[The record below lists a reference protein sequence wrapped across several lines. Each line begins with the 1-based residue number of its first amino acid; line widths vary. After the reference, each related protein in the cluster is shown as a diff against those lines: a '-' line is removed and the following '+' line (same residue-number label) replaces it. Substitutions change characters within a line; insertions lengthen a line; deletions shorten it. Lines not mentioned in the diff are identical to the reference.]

1 MYFWRA
7 MKGSVIITA
16 GGIGKRMGTD
26 LPKQFLE
33 IQGKP
38 ILLHCLEKFHSFNP
52 TLEIIITLPTDWIAY
67 WNELLNTFQCEIP
80 HSVSNG
86 GQERFHSIQLA
97 LNFCTGD
104 YIMVHDG
111 VRPLVSHETIQRCIE
126 GLNHSD
132 SVIPVLAVKDSLR
145 ILTKEG
151 SEMVDRNVYKLV
163 HTPQC
168 FKSNIL
174 KKAYETNYH
183 EGMTDDASVVGLNGT
198 EPFLV
203 DSNEEN
209 IKITT
214 LSDLAFATALLQFS

>member
-1 MYFWRA
+1 

-38 ILLHCLEKFHSFNP
+38 ILLHCLEKFHSFDP
-52 TLEIIITLPTDWIAY
+52 TFEIIITLPEDWISY
-67 WNELLNTFQCEIP
+67 WTELLKTFDCEIP
-80 HSVSNG
+80 HRVSAG
-86 GQERFHSIQLA
+86 GQERFHSIQFA
-97 LNFCTGD
+97 LSHCSGD
-104 YIMVHDG
+104 FIMVHDG

-126 GLNHSD
+126 GLAHSE

-145 ILTKEG
+145 VLTKDG
-151 SEMVDRNVYKLV
+151 SEMVNRNDYKLV

-168 FKSNIL
+168 FKAELL
-174 KKAYETNYH
+174 KKAYQTSFH
-183 EGMTDDASVVGLNGT
+183 EGMTDDASVVGLIGP

-203 DSNEEN
+203 KSNEEN

-214 LSDLAFATALLQFS
+214 SSDLAIAAALLPFS

>member
-1 MYFWRA
+1 

-38 ILLHCLEKFHSFNP
+38 ILLHCLEKFHSFDS
-52 TLEIIITLPTDWIAY
+52 TLEIIITLPADWMSY
-67 WNELLNTFQCEIP
+67 WTELLKTFHCEIP
-80 HSVSNG
+80 HRVSTG
-86 GQERFHSIQLA
+86 GQERFHSIQMA
-97 LNFCTGD
+97 LSQCTGD
-104 YIMVHDG
+104 FIMVHDG

-126 GLNHSD
+126 GLAHSE

-145 ILTKEG
+145 VLTKDG
-151 SEMVDRNVYKLV
+151 SEMVDRNAYKLV

-168 FKSNIL
+168 FKAELL
-174 KKAYETNYH
+174 KKAYQTSFQ
-183 EGMTDDASVVGLNGT
+183 EGMTDDASVVGLIGP

-203 DSNEEN
+203 KSNEEN

-214 LSDLAFATALLQFS
+214 SSDLAIAAALLPFS

>member
-1 MYFWRA
+1 

-38 ILLHCLEKFHSFNP
+38 ILLHCLEKFHSFDS
-52 TLEIIITLPTDWIAY
+52 TLEIIITLPADWISY
-67 WNELLNTFQCEIP
+67 WTELLNTFHCDIP
-80 HSVSNG
+80 HRVSTG
-86 GQERFHSIQLA
+86 GQERFHSIQMA
-97 LNFCTGD
+97 LSQCTGD
-104 YIMVHDG
+104 FIMVHDG

-126 GLNHSD
+126 GLAHSE

-145 ILTKEG
+145 VLTTDG
-151 SEMVDRNVYKLV
+151 SEMVDRNTYKLV

-168 FKSNIL
+168 FKAELL
-174 KKAYETNYH
+174 KKAYQTSFH
-183 EGMTDDASVVGLNGT
+183 EGMTDDASVVGLIGPK
-198 EPFLV
+198 PFLV
-203 DSNEEN
+203 KSNEEN

-214 LSDLAFATALLQFS
+214 SSDLAVAAALLPFS

>member
-1 MYFWRA
+1 

-38 ILLHCLEKFHSFNP
+38 ILLHCLEKFHSFDP
-52 TLEIIITLPTDWIAY
+52 ALEIIITLPADWMSY
-67 WNELLNTFQCEIP
+67 WTELLKTFHCEIP
-80 HSVSNG
+80 HRVSTG
-86 GQERFHSIQLA
+86 GQERFHSIQMA
-97 LNFCTGD
+97 LSQCTGD
-104 YIMVHDG
+104 FIMVHDG

-126 GLNHSD
+126 GLAHSE

-145 ILTKEG
+145 ALTTTG
-151 SEMVDRNVYKLV
+151 SEMVDRNAYKLV

-168 FKSNIL
+168 FNATLL
-174 KKAYETNYH
+174 KKAYQTSFQ
-183 EGMTDDASVVGLNGT
+183 EGMTDDASVVGLIGP

-203 DSNEEN
+203 KSNEEN

-214 LSDLAFATALLQFS
+214 SSDLAIAAALLPFS

>member
-1 MYFWRA
+1 

-38 ILLHCLEKFHSFNP
+38 ILLHCLEKFHCFDSS
-52 TLEIIITLPTDWIAY
+52 LEIIITLPSDWISY
-67 WNELLNTFQCEIP
+67 WKELVAAFQCEIP
-80 HSVSNG
+80 HRISAG
-86 GQERFHSIQLA
+86 GLERFHSIQLA
-97 LNFCTGD
+97 LSHCTGD
-104 YIMVHDG
+104 FIMVHDG

-132 SVIPVLAVKDSLR
+132 SVIPVLDVKDSLR
-145 ILTKEG
+145 FLTKDG
-151 SEMVDRNVYKLV
+151 SEIVNRNAYKLV

-168 FKSNIL
+168 FKGEVL
-174 KKAYETNYH
+174 KNAYQTSYQEA
-183 EGMTDDASVVGLNGT
+183 MTDDASVVELSGI
-198 EPFLV
+198 EPHLV

-214 LSDLAFATALLQFS
+214 LSDLAFASALLQFS

>member
-1 MYFWRA
+1 

-38 ILLHCLEKFHSFNP
+38 ILLHCLEKFHSFDP
-52 TLEIIITLPTDWIAY
+52 ALEIIITLPADWMSY
-67 WNELLNTFQCEIP
+67 WTELLKTFHCEIP
-80 HSVSNG
+80 HRVSTG
-86 GQERFHSIQLA
+86 GQERFHSIQMA
-97 LNFCTGD
+97 LSQCTGD
-104 YIMVHDG
+104 FIMVHDG

-126 GLNHSD
+126 GLAHSE

-145 ILTKEG
+145 ALTTTG
-151 SEMVDRNVYKLV
+151 SEMVDRNAYKLV

-168 FKSNIL
+168 FKAELL
-174 KKAYETNYH
+174 KKAYQTSFQ
-183 EGMTDDASVVGLNGT
+183 EGMTDDASVVGLIGP

-203 DSNEEN
+203 KSNEEN

-214 LSDLAFATALLQFS
+214 SSDLAIAAALLPFS

>member
-1 MYFWRA
+1 

-33 IQGKP
+33 IEGKP
-38 ILLHCLEKFHSFNP
+38 ILLHCLEKFHSYDP

-67 WNELLNTFQCEIP
+67 WTELLKSFQCEIP
-80 HSVSNG
+80 HHVSTG

-97 LNFCTGD
+97 LNFCTGE

-111 VRPLVSHETIQRCIE
+111 VRPLVSHETIHRCIE
-126 GLNHSD
+126 GLKHSS

-145 ILTKEG
+145 VLTKDG
-151 SEMVDRNVYKLV
+151 SAMVNRNDYKLV

-168 FKSNIL
+168 FKSDIL

-183 EGMTDDASVVGLNGT
+183 EGMTDDASVVGLMGI
-198 EPFLV
+198 EPLLV
-203 DSNEEN
+203 KSNEEN

-214 LSDLAFATALLQFS
+214 KGDLVIASSLLPFSKAK

>member
-1 MYFWRA
+1 

-38 ILLHCLEKFHSFNP
+38 ILLHCLEKFHSFDP
-52 TLEIIITLPTDWIAY
+52 ALEIIITLPADWMSY
-67 WNELLNTFQCEIP
+67 WTELLKTFQCEIP
-80 HSVSNG
+80 HRVSTG
-86 GQERFHSIQLA
+86 GQKRFHSIQMA
-97 LNFCTGD
+97 LSQCTGD
-104 YIMVHDG
+104 FIMVHDG

-126 GLNHSD
+126 GLAHSE

-145 ILTKEG
+145 ALTTTG
-151 SEMVDRNVYKLV
+151 SEMVDRNAYKLV

-168 FKSNIL
+168 FKAALL
-174 KKAYETNYH
+174 KKAYQTSFQ
-183 EGMTDDASVVGLNGT
+183 EGMTDDASVVGLIGP

-203 DSNEEN
+203 KSNEEN

-214 LSDLAFATALLQFS
+214 SSDLAIAAALLPFS

>member
-1 MYFWRA
+1 

-38 ILLHCLEKFHSFNP
+38 ILLHCLEKFYSFDS
-52 TLEIIITLPTDWIAY
+52 TLEIIITLPADWMSY
-67 WNELLNTFQCEIP
+67 WTELLKTFHCEIP
-80 HSVSNG
+80 HRVSTG
-86 GQERFHSIQLA
+86 GQERFHSIQMA
-97 LNFCTGD
+97 LSQCTGD
-104 YIMVHDG
+104 FIMVHDG

-126 GLNHSD
+126 GLAHSD

-145 ILTKEG
+145 VLTKDG
-151 SEMVDRNVYKLV
+151 SEMVNRNDYKLV

-168 FKSNIL
+168 FKAELL
-174 KKAYETNYH
+174 KKAYQTSFH
-183 EGMTDDASVVGLNGT
+183 EGMTDDASVVGLIGP

-203 DSNEEN
+203 KSNEEN

-214 LSDLAFATALLQFS
+214 SSDLAIAAALLPFS

>member
-1 MYFWRA
+1 

-38 ILLHCLEKFHSFNP
+38 ILLHCLEKFHSFDS
-52 TLEIIITLPTDWIAY
+52 TLEIIITLPADWMSY
-67 WNELLNTFQCEIP
+67 WTELLKTFQCEIP
-80 HSVSNG
+80 HRVSTG
-86 GQERFHSIQLA
+86 GQERFHSIQMA
-97 LNFCTGD
+97 LSQCTGD
-104 YIMVHDG
+104 FIMVHDG

-126 GLNHSD
+126 GLAHSE

-145 ILTKEG
+145 VLTKDG
-151 SEMVDRNVYKLV
+151 SEMVNRNDYKLV

-168 FKSNIL
+168 FKAELL
-174 KKAYETNYH
+174 KKAYQTSFQ
-183 EGMTDDASVVGLNGT
+183 EGMTDDASVVGLIGP

-203 DSNEEN
+203 KSNEEN

-214 LSDLAFATALLQFS
+214 SSDLAIAAALLPFS

>member
-1 MYFWRA
+1 

-38 ILLHCLEKFHSFNP
+38 ILLHCLEKFHSFDP
-52 TLEIIITLPTDWIAY
+52 ALEIIITLPADWMSY
-67 WNELLNTFQCEIP
+67 WTELLKTFQCEIP
-80 HSVSNG
+80 HRVSTG
-86 GQERFHSIQLA
+86 GQERFHSIQMA
-97 LNFCTGD
+97 LSQCTGD
-104 YIMVHDG
+104 FIMVHDG

-126 GLNHSD
+126 GLAHSE

-145 ILTKEG
+145 ALTTTG
-151 SEMVDRNVYKLV
+151 SEMVDRNAYKLV

-168 FKSNIL
+168 FKAELL
-174 KKAYETNYH
+174 KKAYQTSFH
-183 EGMTDDASVVGLNGT
+183 EGMTDDASVVGLIGP

-203 DSNEEN
+203 KSNEEN

-214 LSDLAFATALLQFS
+214 SSDLAIAAALLPFS

>member
-1 MYFWRA
+1 

-38 ILLHCLEKFHSFNP
+38 ILLHCLEKFHSFDSS
-52 TLEIIITLPTDWIAY
+52 LEIIITLPSDWISY
-67 WNELLNTFQCEIP
+67 WNELIVSFHCQIP
-80 HSVSNG
+80 HRISTG
-86 GQERFHSIQLA
+86 GIERFHSIQLA
-97 LNFCTGD
+97 LSHCTGD
-104 YIMVHDG
+104 FIMVHDG
-111 VRPLVSHETIQRCIE
+111 VRPLVSHETIHRCIE

-145 ILTKEG
+145 FLTKDG
-151 SEMVDRNVYKLV
+151 SEIVNRNAYKLV

-168 FKSNIL
+168 FKGEVL
-174 KKAYETNYH
+174 KKAYQTSYQEA
-183 EGMTDDASVVGLNGT
+183 MTDDASVVGLSGI
-198 EPFLV
+198 EPHLV

-214 LSDLAFATALLQFS
+214 LSDLAFASALIQFS

>member
-1 MYFWRA
+1 

-38 ILLHCLEKFHSFNP
+38 ILLHCLEKFHSFDS
-52 TLEIIITLPTDWIAY
+52 TLEIIITLPADWMSY
-67 WNELLNTFQCEIP
+67 WTELLKTFHCEIP
-80 HSVSNG
+80 HRVSTG
-86 GQERFHSIQLA
+86 GQERFHSIQMA
-97 LNFCTGD
+97 LSQCTGD
-104 YIMVHDG
+104 FIMVHDG

-126 GLNHSD
+126 GLAHSE

-145 ILTKEG
+145 ALTTTG
-151 SEMVDRNVYKLV
+151 SEMVDRNAYKLV

-168 FKSNIL
+168 FKAELL
-174 KKAYETNYH
+174 KKAYQTSFH
-183 EGMTDDASVVGLNGT
+183 EGMTDDASVVGLIGP

-203 DSNEEN
+203 KSNEEN

-214 LSDLAFATALLQFS
+214 SSDLAIAAALLPFS

>member
-1 MYFWRA
+1 

-38 ILLHCLEKFHSFNP
+38 ILLHCLEKFHSFDS
-52 TLEIIITLPTDWIAY
+52 TLEIIITLPADWMSY
-67 WNELLNTFQCEIP
+67 WTELLKTFHCEIP
-80 HSVSNG
+80 HRVSTG
-86 GQERFHSIQLA
+86 GQERFHSIQMA
-97 LNFCTGD
+97 LSQCTGD
-104 YIMVHDG
+104 FIMVHDG

-126 GLNHSD
+126 GLAHSE
-132 SVIPVLAVKDSLR
+132 SVIPVLAVNDSLR
-145 ILTKEG
+145 ALTTTG
-151 SEMVDRNVYKLV
+151 SEMVDRNAYKLV

-168 FKSNIL
+168 FNATLL
-174 KKAYETNYH
+174 KKAYQTSFQ
-183 EGMTDDASVVGLNGT
+183 EGMTDDASVVGLIGP

-203 DSNEEN
+203 KSNEEN

-214 LSDLAFATALLQFS
+214 SSDLAIAAALLPFS

>member
-1 MYFWRA
+1 

-38 ILLHCLEKFHSFNP
+38 ILLHCLEKFHSFDS
-52 TLEIIITLPTDWIAY
+52 TLEIIITLPADWMSY
-67 WNELLNTFQCEIP
+67 WTELLKTFQCEIP
-80 HSVSNG
+80 HRVSTG
-86 GQERFHSIQLA
+86 GQERFHSIQMA
-97 LNFCTGD
+97 LSQCTGD
-104 YIMVHDG
+104 FIMVHDG

-126 GLNHSD
+126 GLAHSE

-145 ILTKEG
+145 VLTKDG
-151 SEMVDRNVYKLV
+151 SEMVNRNDYKLV

-168 FKSNIL
+168 FKAELL
-174 KKAYETNYH
+174 KKAYQTSFH
-183 EGMTDDASVVGLNGT
+183 EGMTDDASVVGLIGP

-203 DSNEEN
+203 KSNEEN

-214 LSDLAFATALLQFS
+214 SSDLAIAAALLPFS

>member
-1 MYFWRA
+1 

-38 ILLHCLEKFHSFNP
+38 ILLHCLEKFHSFDP
-52 TLEIIITLPTDWIAY
+52 TLEIIITLPEDWISY
-67 WNELLNTFQCEIP
+67 WSELLKTFHCEIP
-80 HSVSNG
+80 HRISAG
-86 GQERFHSIQLA
+86 GLERFHSIQLA
-97 LNFCTGD
+97 LSHCTGD
-104 YIMVHDG
+104 FIMVHDG

-132 SVIPVLAVKDSLR
+132 SVIPVLGVKDSLR
-145 ILTKEG
+145 FITKDG
-151 SEMVDRNVYKLV
+151 SEIVNRNAYKLV

-168 FKSNIL
+168 FKGEVL
-174 KKAYETNYH
+174 KKAYQTSFQEA
-183 EGMTDDASVVGLNGT
+183 MTDDASVVGLSGI
-198 EPFLV
+198 EPYLV

-214 LSDLAFATALLQFS
+214 LSDLAFASALIQFS

>member
-1 MYFWRA
+1 

-38 ILLHCLEKFHSFNP
+38 ILLHCLEKFYSFDS
-52 TLEIIITLPTDWIAY
+52 TLEIIITLPSEWISY
-67 WNELLNTFQCEIP
+67 WNDLVVAFHCEIP
-80 HSVSNG
+80 HRISNG
-86 GQERFHSIQLA
+86 GLERFHSIQLA
-97 LNFCTGD
+97 LSHCSGD
-104 YIMVHDG
+104 FIMVHDG

-126 GLNHSD
+126 GLHHSD

-145 ILTKEG
+145 FVTKDG
-151 SEMVDRNVYKLV
+151 SEIVNRNDYKLV

-168 FKSNIL
+168 FKAEVL
-174 KKAYETNYH
+174 KNAYQTSYH
-183 EGMTDDASVVGLNGT
+183 EGMTDDASVVGFNGI
-198 EPFLV
+198 EPHLV

-214 LSDLAFATALLQFS
+214 LSDLAFASALLQFS

>member
-1 MYFWRA
+1 

-38 ILLHCLEKFHSFNP
+38 ILLHCLEKFHSFDS
-52 TLEIIITLPTDWIAY
+52 TLEIIITLPADWMSY
-67 WNELLNTFQCEIP
+67 WTELLKTFQCEIP
-80 HSVSNG
+80 HRVSTG
-86 GQERFHSIQLA
+86 GQERFHSIQMA
-97 LNFCTGD
+97 LSQCTGD
-104 YIMVHDG
+104 FIMVHDG

-126 GLNHSD
+126 GLAHSE

-145 ILTKEG
+145 VLTKDG
-151 SEMVDRNVYKLV
+151 SEMVNRNDYKLV

-168 FKSNIL
+168 FKAELL
-174 KKAYETNYH
+174 KKAYQTSFH
-183 EGMTDDASVVGLNGT
+183 EGMTDDASVVGLIGP
-198 EPFLV
+198 EPYLV
-203 DSNEEN
+203 KSNEEN

-214 LSDLAFATALLQFS
+214 SSDLAIAAALLPFS

>member
-1 MYFWRA
+1 

-38 ILLHCLEKFHSFNP
+38 ILLHCLEKFHSFDP
-52 TLEIIITLPTDWIAY
+52 TLEIIITLPEDWISY
-67 WNELLNTFQCEIP
+67 WSELLKTFHCEIP
-80 HSVSNG
+80 HRISAG
-86 GQERFHSIQLA
+86 GLERFHSIQLA
-97 LNFCTGD
+97 LSHCTGD
-104 YIMVHDG
+104 FIMVHDG
-111 VRPLVSHETIQRCIE
+111 VRPLVSHETIQHCVE
-126 GLNHSD
+126 GLAHSD

-145 ILTKEG
+145 VLTKDG
-151 SEMVDRNVYKLV
+151 SEMVDRNAYKLV

-168 FKSNIL
+168 FKAVLL
-174 KKAYETNYH
+174 KKAYQTSFH
-183 EGMTDDASVVGLNGT
+183 EGMTDDASVVGLIGP

-203 DSNEEN
+203 TSNEEN

-214 LSDLAFATALLQFS
+214 SSDLAIAAALLPFS

>member
-1 MYFWRA
+1 

-38 ILLHCLEKFHSFNP
+38 ILLHCLEKFHSFDS
-52 TLEIIITLPTDWIAY
+52 TLEIIITLPEDWMSY
-67 WNELLNTFQCEIP
+67 WTELLKTFQCEIP
-80 HSVSNG
+80 HRVSTG
-86 GQERFHSIQLA
+86 GQERFHSIQMA
-97 LNFCTGD
+97 LSQCTGD
-104 YIMVHDG
+104 FIMVHDG
-111 VRPLVSHETIQRCIE
+111 VRPLVSHDTIQRCIE
-126 GLNHSD
+126 GLAHSE

-145 ILTKEG
+145 VLTKDG
-151 SEMVDRNVYKLV
+151 SEMVNRNDYKLV

-168 FKSNIL
+168 FKAELL
-174 KKAYETNYH
+174 KKAYQTSFH
-183 EGMTDDASVVGLNGT
+183 EGMTDDASVVGLIGP

-203 DSNEEN
+203 KSNEEN

-214 LSDLAFATALLQFS
+214 SSDLAIAAALLPFS